1 MSSPHPVSCPGP
13 GDVCWYLMSV
23 GGGITSTLS
32 LGRADRPAEGGMKA
46 RVEGGWVDEAEEGV
60 KARLGGGVD
69 TWVSRWVDISSY
81 QPDDG

>member
-1 MSSPHPVSCPGP
+1 
-13 GDVCWYLMSV
+13 
-23 GGGITSTLS
+23 
-32 LGRADRPAEGGMKA
+32 MKA